1 MLGAQTWLVGQTCPK
16 VQRPPLPPSPPANSD
31 DTALSHLS
39 PLSSVSALMTATAT
53 ASSLARALSLLLA
66 MIEKQ
71 RRCLE
76 CRGEGRIAD
85 LGERHILYLLHCA
98 MTACSEDVGLG

>member
-16 VQRPPLPPSPPANSD
+16 VQRPPLPPFPPANSD

-39 PLSSVSALMTATAT
+39 LLSSVSALMTATA
-53 ASSLARALSLLLA
+53 SSLALSLSLLLA